1 MIEYILCLLLFS
13 VGLYS
18 VFVKRNLLKIIIGI
32 AIMGYAVNLF
42 FILAGFSKFGSIPIV
57 DKKLSNYVD
66 PLAQALVLITVLA
79 GLSLTILLVALAMR
93 LYEKYGTLD
102 IDEIKKLKG

>member
-1 MIEYILCLLLFS
+1 MIEYILCLILFS
-13 VGLYS
+13 VGIYAVL
-18 VFVKRNLLKIIIGI
+18 VKRNLLKIIIGI

-42 FILAGFSKFGSIPIV
+42 LVLAGYSKFGNIPIV
-57 DKKLSNYVD
+57 DKRSANYVD
-66 PLAQALVLITVLA
+66 PLAQALVLITILA

-102 IDEIKKLKG
+102 VDEIKKLRG